1 MQCKVFFYEI
11 LYRVTLRC
19 VLCYNFNKIEMF
31 FVTNVTNNK
40 FNSDR
45 LICSSKRHAR
55 IVCIFNK
62 KEFFFSNENKI
73 IIQNDYKEKGWSAYK
88 IWKNHSFRKCEYS
101 SAKRLL
107 KKIRETGS
115 YWFNKTWFWV
125 T

>member
-1 MQCKVFFYEI
+1 
-11 LYRVTLRC
+11 
-19 VLCYNFNKIEMF
+19 MF

-45 LICSSKRHAR
+45 LICSSKRYAR

-62 KEFFFSNENKI
+62 KEFLFSNENKI

-88 IWKNHSFRKCEYS
+88 IWKNHPSRKLDYS
-101 SAKRLL
+101 SVKRLL

-115 YWFNKTWFWV
+115 YWFNKTWLWV